1 MNSLKDFTAKPDA
14 SHIQS
19 TAGLSL
25 TGLFELTKPRLSLL
39 SVFTASLGYLLFY
52 PLSTNF
58 IPFFALTF
66 GTLFAACGAA
76 ALNQWMEKDED
87 SLMSRTSNRPIP
99 AKIIEPETALI
110 FGIILSS
117 LGLIILW
124 IGTNPWACSLTL
136 LTLVI
141 YLTIYTPLKKK
152 SAYATEAGAIS
163 GALPPLIGWVAAA
176 GEPSVY
182 GWILFGILFTWQLPH
197 FMAIAWN
204 FRKDYQTGGFKLHK
218 LGNPDGFHL
227 ARKSLIY
234 SILLTVFVFSPF
246 FVNSN
251 QPSPGNLYLVSSIL
265 LSFYLLKPAYNFLFS
280 SDRDHSARKLFF
292 VTIIYLPLLL
302 AILVIDRF
310 L

>member
-99 AKIIEPETALI
+99 AKIIEK
-110 FGIILSS
+110 
-117 LGLIILW
+117 
-124 IGTNPWACSLTL
+124 L
-136 LTLVI
+136 L
-141 YLTIYTPLKKK
+141 
-152 SAYATEAGAIS
+152 
-163 GALPPLIGWVAAA
+163 
-176 GEPSVY
+176 
-182 GWILFGILFTWQLPH
+182 LF
-197 FMAIAWN
+197 
-204 FRKDYQTGGFKLHK
+204 
-218 LGNPDGFHL
+218 
-227 ARKSLIY
+227 
-234 SILLTVFVFSPF
+234 
-246 FVNSN
+246 
-251 QPSPGNLYLVSSIL
+251 LVS
-265 LSFYLLKPAYNFLFS
+265 FY
-280 SDRDHSARKLFF
+280 HHE
-292 VTIIYLPLLL
+292 V
-302 AILVIDRF
+302 
-310 L
+310 